1 MLRKIVLPHT
11 LWTVMHVWTAHKMS
25 SAMIFPN
32 TDAARNANEK
42 NVVIAL
48 ATKNEQPQRAGAKKK
63 EIQTCPQRVNG
74 MAPLHPL
81 CPEGSENEILRE
93 T

>member
-1 MLRKIVLPHT
+1 MLRKIVLPHS
-11 LWTVMHVWTAHKMS
+11 LWTVMHVWTANKMS

-48 ATKNEQPQRAGAKKK
+48 ATKNEQPQGA
-63 EIQTCPQRVNG
+63 ELNG
-74 MAPLHPL
+74 
-81 CPEGSENEILRE
+81 
-93 T
+93 

>member
-11 LWTVMHVWTAHKMS
+11 LWTVMHVWIANMMS
-25 SAMIFPN
+25 NAMIFPN

-48 ATKNEQPQRAGAKKK
+48 ATKNEQPQGA
-63 EIQTCPQRVNG
+63 ELNG
-74 MAPLHPL
+74 
-81 CPEGSENEILRE
+81 
-93 T
+93 